1 MHFSSSSF
9 IITFGFFKK
18 IAFLIYCLFYLCFSP
33 RRISAMHS
41 SMQFTPA
48 YVSMITKALD
58 GQKMLFCVLMD
69 GLTLL

>member
-1 MHFSSSSF
+1 
-9 IITFGFFKK
+9 
-18 IAFLIYCLFYLCFSP
+18 
-33 RRISAMHS
+33 MHS
-41 SMQFTPA
+41 RMQFTPA